1 VQIRFCPHFSC
12 AHSGPSLSVFVQS
25 VSKQQAAA
33 HRTSQNAQKIAAT
46 GRPTSGSTYKVPEI
60 FVSIVPNAVS
70 MIVSIH
76 KLIAFNFEMV
86 FIISPLV
93 RELRLPQSAG
103 HYQTALSMVQ

>member
-1 VQIRFCPHFSC
+1 M
-12 AHSGPSLSVFVQS
+12 QS

-86 FIISPLV
+86 FTISSLV
-93 RELRLPQSAG
+93 SNASHSPQSAG
-103 HYQTALSMVQ
+103 HYQPALSMVQKEVGV